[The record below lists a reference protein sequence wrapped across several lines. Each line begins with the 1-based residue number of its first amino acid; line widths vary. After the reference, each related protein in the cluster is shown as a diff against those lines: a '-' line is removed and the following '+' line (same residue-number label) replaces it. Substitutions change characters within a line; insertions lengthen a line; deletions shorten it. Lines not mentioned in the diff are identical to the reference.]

1 MTAIVNA
8 LFSQFKTDP
17 RLEREGVTVEYL
29 TGDDEA
35 DKAPPTFI
43 VARAGGAN
51 IAYDNM
57 MDQRLKPLRRRL
69 QADNVSNKELE
80 KITKEVFI
88 ETVLKGWKNVKD
100 ENGNLIEFSKNAAA
114 ELFGTLP
121 ELYEDLRRQA
131 NTVSLF
137 RATAVEAIA
146 KN

>member
-1 MTAIVNA
+1 MNA

-17 RLEREGVTVEYL
+17 RLEREGVSVEYL
-29 TGDDEA
+29 TGDEEA
-35 DKAPPTFI
+35 DKTPPTFM

-57 MDQRLKPLRRRL
+57 LDQRLKPLRRRL
-69 QADNVSNKELE
+69 QADNVSNKEIE

-100 ENGNLIEFSKNAAA
+100 ESGNVIEFSKVAAA
-114 ELFGTLP
+114 ELFTALP
-121 ELYEDLRRQA
+121 ELYEDLRRQS
-131 NTVSLF
+131 NTISLF
-137 RATAVEAIA
+137 RADAVEAIA